1 MHPLIKLAI
10 NIALSL
16 ITVPIIVLIAFFVD
30 TSILGHVEGFNG
42 VFVGA
47 PIGILIG
54 FIFLCSSVWKFIN
67 DLKLRKK
74 QIQPI
79 K

>member
-1 MHPLIKLAI
+1 MHPVFKLGI

-16 ITVPIIVLIAFFVD
+16 IIVPIIVLIAFFVD

-47 PIGILIG
+47 PIGIIIG
-54 FIFLCSSVWKFIN
+54 FIYLCCSVWKFFK
-67 DLKLRKK
+67 DLKSRKK
-74 QIQPI
+74 QIQQI